1 MIEGNEQPGN
11 RSAAND
17 ATVIDGEETNSP
29 ALPLPETIGDDR
41 IKKTIVAGGLGTGCL
56 PQQDNPKR
64 DVSPLW

>member
-41 IKKTIVAGGLGTGCL
+41 IKKTIVAGGLGTVCL